1 MKMEANFCGG
11 FRALLATS
19 VLLFLLAWAGTGNA
33 ADLDQDGL
41 PDEWESRFSEGG
53 AFSLT
58 RNDADGDPDGDGLTN
73 RREYETGGHPLES
86 DTDRDGL
93 TDWDEVERFGT
104 HPVIADTDGGGWSDG
119 AEVAAGLNPLNP
131 DDDGDGGSTSFTLAL
146 DEGWNLISLPVS
158 LPETEVGRV
167 LAPVAGKYDIVWGFH
182 NGQWQSYDPGS
193 PAWSTLSDLRPGRG
207 YWVDM
212 NQAALLPVSGPP
224 VASGIA
230 LGPGWNLVGY
240 NFLGGIGAAAAFEGL
255 SGNVTN
261 VWQYDQGVWRVF
273 DLRNPGFSDLR
284 RLEPGFGYWVKA
296 EAAGTLWIP

>member
-1 MKMEANFCGG
+1 MKMEANLCRG
-11 FRALLATS
+11 FRALLTPFI
-19 VLLFLLAWAGTGNA
+19 LLFLLAWAGAAYA
-33 ADLDQDGL
+33 ADLDGDGL
-41 PDEWESRFSEGG
+41 PDDWESRFSGG

-58 RNDADGDPDGDGLTN
+58 RDDSNGDPDGDGLTN

-104 HPVIADTDGGGWSDG
+104 HPVIADSDGGGWSDG
-119 AEVAAGLNPLNP
+119 AEVAARLNPLNP
-131 DDDGDGGSTSFTLAL
+131 DDDGEEGGASFTIAL
-146 DEGWNLISLPVS
+146 NQGWNLISFPVR

-167 LAPVAGKYDIVWGFH
+167 LAPIQGKYDIVWSFH

-193 PAWSTLSDLRPGRG
+193 PAWSTLSDIRTGRG
-207 YWVDM
+207 YWLDM

-224 VASGIA
+224 AADGVS

-240 NFLGGIGAAAAFEGL
+240 NFLGGIGTAAAFEGL

-261 VWQYDQGVWRVF
+261 VWQYDRGVWRVF

-284 RLEPGFGYWVKA
+284 RLEPGFGYWIKA
-296 EAAGTLWIP
+296 EAAGTFRIP